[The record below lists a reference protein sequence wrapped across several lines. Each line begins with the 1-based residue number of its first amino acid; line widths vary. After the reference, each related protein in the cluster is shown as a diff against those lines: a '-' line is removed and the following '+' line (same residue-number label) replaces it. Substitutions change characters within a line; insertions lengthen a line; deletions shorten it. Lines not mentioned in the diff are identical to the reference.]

1 MRLERLIHTADLH
14 FGEHHAGLAA
24 RLADAVERLRPQ
36 LVVVSGDLTRRAR
49 SHEFRAARRFLDG
62 LAAPTLVVPGNHDI
76 PLLSLRRAY
85 APYRKYRR
93 HLHGDLEPEMAFDN
107 ARVRG
112 LNTTVNWRWKEGWL
126 RDVPE
131 PHGPGGAGLTI
142 FAGHHPLGARLAERL
157 PERSPAILL
166 HGHHHRA
173 AVTRH
178 GCVLEVGA
186 ATPTSPRRRDGSNGF
201 NLLTLDGRRV
211 TLAVHTVD
219 SGGSTVRDRRRFD
232 AAASTPPLASGVPP
246 TDLPAG
252 AGAGTGAGT
261 VTS

>member
-112 LNTTVNWRWKEGWL
+112 LNHVLMLLQPQHTKHLTTALVRWYVCLEQTSRFPTLKIANL
-126 RDVPE
+126 SV
-131 PHGPGGAGLTI
+131 
-142 FAGHHPLGARLAERL
+142 GHRR
-157 PERSPAILL
+157 
-166 HGHHHRA
+166 
-173 AVTRH
+173 
-178 GCVLEVGA
+178 CVCVYA
-186 ATPTSPRRRDGSNGF
+186 
-201 NLLTLDGRRV
+201 
-211 TLAVHTVD
+211 
-219 SGGSTVRDRRRFD
+219 
-232 AAASTPPLASGVPP
+232 
-246 TDLPAG
+246 
-252 AGAGTGAGT
+252 
-261 VTS
+261 